1 MKKDIIIFITIKTVL
16 NYICLPF
23 IKQINSSKLS
33 INYFIY
39 NELLINLNIGNPIQ
53 RIKGIIDFHYLNLYI
68 PNIIVNGTY
77 NENKSNSYIY
87 INKSDADFIYNGFI
101 FSSIKSKE
109 KLIIKNKIEE
119 ITFNNFSFNL
129 LTSNKSNSKLE
140 NAILGLKLE
149 EKEDNFI
156 YQLKEKYIISYN
168 FKEEIKGDL
177 ILGAFPHEINKS
189 LDSNNIRTN
198 KAQSIYSDW
207 IIEFDYIKYG
217 NKTDDE
223 NSAIFLNDI
232 KGIIGNIIYH
242 KFINESFF
250 DELFSKKKCYS
261 EIIVNKKSLYNLL
274 TIYYCDLDININK
287 FQSIEFYSKEM
298 NYTFI
303 LDYNDLFQIFNN
315 KYVFLIFFN
324 NVFSDKW
331 KLGEIF
337 LKKYNVF
344 LNIDAKLFGF
354 YILKNKKSEKNYL
367 IVLIILLVIIIV
379 ILSILLYKLCKKYN
393 KRKKRPNE
401 LEDDSYEYME

>member
-87 INKSDADFIYNGFI
+87 INKSDTDFIYNGFI
-101 FSSIKSKE
+101 FTSIKSKE

>member
-53 RIKGIIDFHYLNLYI
+53 RIKGIIDFHYPNLYI

-87 INKSDADFIYNGFI
+87 INKSDTDFIYNGFI
-101 FSSIKSKE
+101 FTSIKSKE

-232 KGIIGNIIYH
+232 KGIIGNVIYH

-354 YILKNKKSEKNYL
+354 YILNNKKSEKNYL

-401 LEDDSYEYME
+401 LEDDSYEYMD

>member
-53 RIKGIIDFHYLNLYI
+53 RIKGIIDFHYPNLYI

-87 INKSDADFIYNGFI
+87 INKSDTDFIYNGFI
-101 FSSIKSKE
+101 FTSIKSKE

>member
-1 MKKDIIIFITIKTVL
+1 MKKDIIIFIIIKTVL

-39 NELLINLNIGNPIQ
+39 NELIINLNIGNPIQ
-53 RIKGIIDFHYLNLYI
+53 RIKGIIDFHYPNLYI

-87 INKSDADFIYNGFI
+87 INKSDTDFIYNGFI
-101 FSSIKSKE
+101 FTPIKSKE
-109 KLIIKNKIEE
+109 KLFIKNKNDE

-149 EKEDNFI
+149 EKEHNFI
-156 YQLKEKYIISYN
+156 YQLKEKYIITYN

-232 KGIIGNIIYH
+232 KGIIGNVIYH

-250 DELFSKKKCYS
+250 DELFSKKK
-261 EIIVNKKSLYNLL
+261 
-274 TIYYCDLDININK
+274 
-287 FQSIEFYSKEM
+287 M
-298 NYTFI
+298 
-303 LDYNDLFQIFNN
+303 LF
-315 KYVFLIFFN
+315 
-324 NVFSDKW
+324 
-331 KLGEIF
+331 
-337 LKKYNVF
+337 
-344 LNIDAKLFGF
+344 
-354 YILKNKKSEKNYL
+354 
-367 IVLIILLVIIIV
+367 
-379 ILSILLYKLCKKYN
+379 
-393 KRKKRPNE
+393 
-401 LEDDSYEYME
+401 

>member
-53 RIKGIIDFHYLNLYI
+53 RIKGIIDFHYPNLYI

-87 INKSDADFIYNGFI
+87 INKSDTDFIYNGFI
-101 FSSIKSKE
+101 FTSIKSKE

-354 YILKNKKSEKNYL
+354 YILNSQKDEKYYL
-367 IVLIILLVIIIV
+367 FFLIIILVIIIV
-379 ILSILLYKLCKKYN
+379 ILSILLYKSYKKYN

-401 LEDDSYEYME
+401 LDDDSYEYME